1 MIKLIDLIKEERILI
16 PRRSKEDRE
25 KNYKIATQKKVQQYI
40 KDGGKGDLD
49 VYDTPITSLPQDLKV
64 GGSLYLYNTPIT
76 SLPQGLKVGG
86 DLNLNGIKIT
96 SLPQDLK
103 VGGVLDL
110 FNTPIAA
117 EYTKEQIKQMVPG
130 VKGRIYIK

>member
-1 MIKLIDLIKEERILI
+1 MIKLIDLIKEESILI
-16 PRRSKEDRE
+16 PRRSREDRE

-130 VKGRIYIK
+130 VKGYIHID